1 MLTAAN
7 TSVVDTSL
15 SDISSF
21 EFSSPLVV
29 PYFSQWESPSS
40 APDILSRKKTLRE
53 IENWPQSGAKTQDE
67 FVEWANHVCGMC
79 CLKMALAATTGK
91 VIPILELTRRSL
103 PYGAYV
109 QEGENI
115 RGLIYAPFVE
125 FLKQELQIDGQVRV
139 DLTAGDIARELEKNH
154 FFIASV
160 HPGIR
165 HPEIAPPRTGGHL
178 ILVTAVEQETL
189 TFHNPSGHNEA
200 TQSYVKM
207 HVSQFAQFFA
217 GRGVALMPR
226 VIQDA

>member
-7 TSVVDTSL
+7 TLFSELSSL
-15 SDISSF
+15 
-21 EFSSPLVV
+21 ELSSPRII
-29 PYFSQWESPSS
+29 PYFSQWESPAS
-40 APDILSRKKTLRE
+40 ASDILSGKKTLQE
-53 IENWPQSGAKTQDE
+53 IENWQQSGAGTQEE

-91 VIPILELTRRSL
+91 VVPILELTRRSL

-109 QEGENI
+109 QDGDHI

-125 FLKQELQIDGQVRV
+125 FLQQELQIGGQVRV
-139 DLTAGDIARELEKNH
+139 EMTAWDIAAELEQNH

-178 ILVTAVEQETL
+178 VLVTAVEQETL

-207 HVSQFAQFFA
+207 PVSQFAQFFA
-217 GRGVALMPR
+217 GRGVALMPLPT
-226 VIQDA
+226 QDA

>member
-7 TSVVDTSL
+7 TL
-15 SDISSF
+15 LPDISSL
-21 EFSSPLVV
+21 EITTPLVI

-40 APDILSRKKTLRE
+40 APEILSGKKTLQE
-53 IENWPQSGAKTQDE
+53 IENWPQSGAQTQE
-67 FVEWANHVCGMC
+67 EYIEWANHVCGMC
-79 CLKMALAATTGK
+79 CLKMALAATTGEI
-91 VIPILELTRRSL
+91 VPILELTRRSL

-109 QEGENI
+109 QEGDNI

-125 FLKQELQIDGQVRV
+125 FLKQELNIGGQVRV
-139 DLTAGDIARELEKNH
+139 EMTAEDIAAELDKNH

-178 ILVTAVEQETL
+178 VLVTAVEQETL

-207 HVSQFAQFFA
+207 PVSQFAQFFA
-217 GRGVALMPR
+217 GRGVAMMPR
-226 VIQDA
+226 IIQDA

>member
-1 MLTAAN
+1 MLSTAKPN
-7 TSVVDTSL
+7 LPDPVVDTPSSL
-15 SDISSF
+15 VI
-21 EFSSPLVV
+21 

-40 APDILSRKKTLRE
+40 AADILSRNKLLQD
-53 IENWPQSGAKTQDE
+53 IEEWPASGAASQEE
-67 FVEWANHVCGMC
+67 FIEWANHVCGMC
-79 CLKMALAATTGK
+79 CLKMALAATTGEI
-91 VIPILELTRRSL
+91 VPILELTRRSL

-109 QEGENI
+109 REGENI

-125 FLKQELQIDGQVRV
+125 FLRQELQIAGQVRV
-139 DLTAGDIARELEKNH
+139 EMTAADIAAELEKNQ

-178 ILVTAVEQETL
+178 VLVTAVEQETL

-200 TQSYVKM
+200 TQSNIKIAI
-207 HVSQFAQFFA
+207 SQFAQFFA

-226 VIQDA
+226 IIQGA

>member
-7 TSVVDTSL
+7 TLLPDIYSL
-15 SDISSF
+15 EITT
-21 EFSSPLVV
+21 PLVI

-40 APDILSRKKTLRE
+40 APEILSGKKTLQE
-53 IENWPQSGAKTQDE
+53 IENWPQSGAQTQE
-67 FVEWANHVCGMC
+67 EYIEWANHVCGMC
-79 CLKMALAATTGK
+79 CLKMALAATTGEI
-91 VIPILELTRRSL
+91 VPILELTRRSL

-109 QEGENI
+109 QEGDNI

-125 FLKQELQIDGQVRV
+125 FLKQELNIGGQVRV
-139 DLTAGDIARELEKNH
+139 EMTAEDIAAELDKNH

-178 ILVTAVEQETL
+178 VLVTAVEQETL

-207 HVSQFAQFFA
+207 PVSQFAQFFA
-217 GRGVALMPR
+217 GRGVAMIPR
-226 VIQDA
+226 IIQDA